1 MFQYL
6 TSLSMVEETRLP
18 GLLFLQLLRKDE
30 NGWDFV
36 IGSDLV
42 YNQIGVELLPW
53 VMRAHMGPGSVGYY
67 AHTRGRFEHF
77 DIDFMEN
84 LKRVGL
90 VVKEV
95 WEPGSPEPP
104 PSPPLFAD
112 LFPEM
117 RVAIYELRLAS
128 AGCEFIQ
135 SAG

>member
-1 MFQYL
+1 
-6 TSLSMVEETRLP
+6 MVEETRLP

-95 WEPGSPEPP
+95 SK
-104 PSPPLFAD
+104 STH
-112 LFPEM
+112 
-117 RVAIYELRLAS
+117 I
-128 AGCEFIQ
+128 
-135 SAG
+135 